1 MNAMIA
7 NLELIGT
14 MLSIICAFLDY
25 NERRNIVV
33 VLTDVILAVLY
44 LLAAFLCLVWK
55 KKGKY
60 IAIYTCLF
68 YGATGISFS

>member
-14 MLSIICAFLDY
+14 MLSTICAFLDY

-44 LLAAFLCLVWK
+44 LLAAFLCL
-55 KKGKY
+55 
-60 IAIYTCLF
+60 A
-68 YGATGISFS
+68 